1 MGLYWSFFAQFLG
14 KIIPPPHSHTPQ
26 VLVKH
31 NSSSASFDRQIA
43 CMVHTFMQFVA
54 HHETLHQVI
63 AQNET
68 ITSNHDSSKLITKE
82 SSAITIYST
91 IPNRWNNQ
99 QSQE

>member
-54 HHETLHQVI
+54 NHETLTKSLHRMKQSKAI
-63 AQNET
+63 MIRQN
-68 ITSNHDSSKLITKE
+68 
-82 SSAITIYST
+82 
-91 IPNRWNNQ
+91 
-99 QSQE
+99 